1 MALKLKRQGIT
12 RVRPLQGGL
21 RQWMDAAYPVS
32 QIKPA
37 EAPAVPVSS
46 VGGS

>member
-21 RQWMDAAYPVS
+21 RQWMDAAYPVTE
-32 QIKPA
+32 IKPI
-37 EAPAVPVSS
+37 EAPQIQFS
-46 VGGS
+46 

>member
-21 RQWMDAAYPVS
+21 HQWMDAAYPVTE
-32 QIKPA
+32 IKPIDA
-37 EAPAVPVSS
+37 SQAKVS
-46 VGGS
+46 